1 MKEQLEISIINEGMA
16 IHGNV
21 DMDHGG
27 SILGLVNGNVV
38 SSGGLLHIGPAA
50 VIKGSV
56 TGQFVLIQGAVE
68 GDVNAQVSLKVE
80 GAVKGEIRYAG
91 TIRLGPNANLEGRIT
106 RIPRI
111 SSPPPAPP
119 VEEAIESAT

>member
-1 MKEQLEISIINEGMA
+1 
-16 IHGNV
+16 
-21 DMDHGG
+21 
-27 SILGLVNGNVV
+27 
-38 SSGGLLHIGPAA
+38 A

-91 TIRLGPNANLEGRIT
+91 TIRLGPHANLEGRIT
-106 RIPRI
+106 RIPRL
-111 SSPPPAPP
+111 SAAAPAPP
-119 VEEAIESAT
+119 VEDALESST